1 MNVSDLSKK
10 NSNNKKRQPGMVV
23 HIYIPSTWE
32 IRGSLIKGHSG
43 LHSTLLHIVQA
54 MHRETLLIEKIEE
67 GETFSFYYCD
77 NSSEMHWCIKK
88 TQKQK
93 RDQLV
98 RGRGSGGQE
107 SDVEMTKIYYVH
119 V

>member
-43 LHSTLLHIVQA
+43 LHNSLLHIVQA

-88 TQKQK
+88 
-93 RDQLV
+93 DIEAEEGLV
-98 RGRGSGGQE
+98 GQGKGKWWARE
-107 SDVEMTKIYYVH
+107 
-119 V
+119 